1 MTWVI
6 WLISVITNTFVEMTS
21 SDYHENLVVSIIIA
35 QISTISWRLGCGL
48 HGCGYEKEQWQG

>member
-35 QISTISWRLGCGL
+35 KISTISWRLGCGL
-48 HGCGYEKEQWQG
+48 HGCGYEKEQ